1 MSSRDQRSSVRAVI
15 VRVDNTRRAQF
26 AARTRPGGRPRRRSP
41 RLRSA
46 SVSRALSALGMA
58 RHSRGAAGAW
68 APRRGNEEERLPLVS
83 DADAD
88 ARSAPHHPAGV
99 RGDGASS
106 LFSRGGARFAIRAAY
121 AVALLATLSALAFA
135 GWHRGAA
142 RVGAVDATGSPF
154 PAVAHEIWL
163 GDAMPEV
170 KRLLFERN
178 KALLEGLGWRVRLWG
193 LDDVTREN
201 FPATYDALRRGAD
214 SHRMT
219 FRQAGCPVIV
229 QNRIAYGISS
239 CSWGVRSWDRMPK
252 WSLGASDFPR
262 TDLEA
267 FESHAPHWGATHM
280 EKRPAPTT
288 ILAVWIDQVKRQIET
303 FALVYGRE
311 HHGERTIADPRPGA
325 RRPAQPGRP

>member
-1 MSSRDQRSSVRAVI
+1 MNLLVAPVIVI
-15 VRVDNTRRAQF
+15 VRVVDNTRRAQF

-58 RHSRGAAGAW
+58 RHARGAAGAW

-99 RGDGASS
+99 RGDGAAS

-193 LDDVTREN
+193 VDDVTREN
-201 FPATYDALRRGAD
+201 FPATYDALRRGLVPSMSEFGPLNFSLWAEIVGGAVVPMVMLMLPEVRK
-214 SHRMT
+214 SKWAMLIAASLVAAGVLLNRMNVAVFAMEVKHWQT
-219 FRQAGCPVIV
+219 YVPAFGEIMTSFGTVAGFVLL
-229 QNRIAYGISS
+229 Y
-239 CSWGVRSWDRMPK
+239 M
-252 WSLGASDFPR
+252 
-262 TDLEA
+262 
-267 FESHAPHWGATHM
+267 
-280 EKRPAPTT
+280 
-288 ILAVWIDQVKRQIET
+288 LAVRHLPIHDEPPLEEN
-303 FALVYGRE
+303 A
-311 HHGERTIADPRPGA
+311 
-325 RRPAQPGRP
+325 